1 MKKLFTIMIVVMCM
15 FSMTACS
22 SSGNS
27 NNNNNQAN
35 DVQAIKIGGSGPTSG
50 DYAEYGN
57 AVKNAAQLAVDE
69 INALGGVQFELN
81 FQDDQGDP
89 DQAETA
95 FGTLMDWGMQLSLS
109 TTTSGAGI
117 RVSPLY
123 EENHI
128 FAMTPSGSNPLLTL
142 KGDGNNENDYYGNI
156 FQMCFTDPNQG
167 IASADYIS
175 MNNLGS
181 SIAIIYENDIDYSVS
196 VYNKFMEQAKNLG
209 LNVVYEGT
217 FVDADTDFSVQ
228 LTAAQQAGADLV
240 FLPIYY
246 KHATYIL
253 NQANTMNYAPIFFG
267 VDGMDG
273 ILGQDGFDSS
283 IAEGVY
289 LLTPFSATS
298 PDSNVQHFVSEY
310 QSKFGSTPNQF
321 AADAYD
327 VVYAMYECVKAG
339 NITADMSAQDICDA
353 MLDQIL
359 SLTFTG
365 VTGESKWQANGQVTK
380 VPMAVVIHDG
390 AYTDPQ

>member
-128 FAMTPSGSNPLLTL
+128 FAMTPSGSNPLITL

-156 FQMCFTDPNQG
+156 FQMCFTDLTKELHLL
-167 IASADYIS
+167 IIS
-175 MNNLGS
+175 
-181 SIAIIYENDIDYSVS
+181 V
-196 VYNKFMEQAKNLG
+196 
-209 LNVVYEGT
+209 
-217 FVDADTDFSVQ
+217 
-228 LTAAQQAGADLV
+228 
-240 FLPIYY
+240 
-246 KHATYIL
+246 
-253 NQANTMNYAPIFFG
+253 
-267 VDGMDG
+267 
-273 ILGQDGFDSS
+273 
-283 IAEGVY
+283 
-289 LLTPFSATS
+289 
-298 PDSNVQHFVSEY
+298 
-310 QSKFGSTPNQF
+310 
-321 AADAYD
+321 
-327 VVYAMYECVKAG
+327 
-339 NITADMSAQDICDA
+339 
-353 MLDQIL
+353 
-359 SLTFTG
+359 
-365 VTGESKWQANGQVTK
+365 
-380 VPMAVVIHDG
+380 
-390 AYTDPQ
+390 